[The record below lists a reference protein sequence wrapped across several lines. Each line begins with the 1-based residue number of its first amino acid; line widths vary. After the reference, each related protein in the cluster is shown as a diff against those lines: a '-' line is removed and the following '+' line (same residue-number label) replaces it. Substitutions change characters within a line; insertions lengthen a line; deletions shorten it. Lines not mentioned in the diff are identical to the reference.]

1 MLKLK
6 VLSKSVRIPNSRAYH
21 SDFFKESFK
30 DLDVLPIAIIPLIKS
45 STNYIMQR
53 SAMSSNVLASK
64 LHTIVNDSLLT
75 RVIVDKSLQNHVQ
88 DKKGY
93 LDFLKQS
100 KFSIYNT
107 ITKPIDLFYNIGI
120 PYLTTGYSRSSY
132 DQMFIDFLA
141 KGEYKVHQTRLYSLA
156 TMHGLLLDPSDG
168 KILSVVTIKKEHI
181 NYYKLCLYLN
191 EKPLTEIFEILV
203 DSSMLAVEG
212 KYTKLYKKFKTAVLN
227 KCKKEGYKITIVDNL
242 TKYLTNYKEYPKF
255 NSIRER
261 LNFANVVV
269 NDDVLEHLVTNTS
282 LLLSKQI
289 ELVG

>member
-1 MLKLK
+1 MLKLN
-6 VLSKSVRIPNSRAYH
+6 VLSKSGRIPNSRCYH
-21 SDFFKESFK
+21 ADFFKERFK
-30 DLDVLPIAIIPLIKS
+30 DLDVLPIALIPLIKS
-45 STNYIMQR
+45 STNYSMKR
-53 SAMSSNVLASK
+53 SAMPSNVLASK

-75 RVIVDKSLQNHVQ
+75 RIVVDKALQNYVQ

-107 ITKPIDLFYNIGI
+107 ITKPIDLYYNIGV
-120 PYLTTGYSRSSY
+120 PYLYTAYRRSSY
-132 DQMFIDFLA
+132 DQMFIDFLT
-141 KGEYKVHQTRLYSLA
+141 KGEYKNHQTRLYSLA
-156 TMHGLLLDPSDG
+156 TMHGLLLDHNDG
-168 KILSVVTIKKEHI
+168 KILSVVTVKKEHI

-203 DSSMLAVEG
+203 DSSMLDVEG
-212 KYTKLYKKFKTAVLN
+212 EYTKLYKKFKTAVLN

-269 NDDVLEHLVTNTS
+269 NDDVLEHLVLNAD
-282 LLLSKQI
+282 LLIGREI